1 MEEDGGGKIVVDAK
15 LKISFPPQLLS
26 PDQCIDSSTSIGD
39 WEFTAQSLPRNCFQL
54 KISMQ

>member
-1 MEEDGGGKIVVDAK
+1 MVDAK